1 MPGRYERSMTHPIRI
16 APSIL
21 AADFGRLGAEIE
33 AVEKAGADLIHV
45 DVMDGH
51 FVPNLTLGPAV
62 VAGIRPFTRLELDVH
77 LMIEE
82 PWKYLE
88 DFARAGSDS
97 ITVHV
102 EACPDP
108 VDTIEKIHALG
119 KRAGIVMS
127 PPTPVE
133 EVEPFVGLVERVL
146 VMSVNPGFGGQSF
159 MPEVLSKTRALAR
172 WRHERGLSYDI
183 EIDGGI
189 KEANSGEVAA
199 AGAETLVAGSAV
211 FGAENYAGRIA
222 GIRAAAE
229 QGRPQGRAAPAAHG

>member
-1 MPGRYERSMTHPIRI
+1 MVAPIRI

-21 AADFGRLGAEIE
+21 AADFGRLADEIRAAE
-33 AVEKAGADLIHV
+33 AGGADLIHI

-51 FVPNLTLGPAV
+51 FVPNLTLGPV
-62 VAGIRPFTRLELDVH
+62 VVSGIRPTTELELDVH
-77 LMIEE
+77 LMIER
-82 PWKYLE
+82 PWEYVE
-88 DFARAGSDS
+88 AFAKAGADS

-108 VDTIEKIHALG
+108 ADTLAKIHALG
-119 KRAGIVMS
+119 KRAGLALS

-133 EVEPFVGLVERVL
+133 ELEPFTDMVERML

-159 MPEVLSKTRALAR
+159 MPEVLEKTRTLAS
-172 WRHERGLSYDI
+172 WRAERNLSYDI

-189 KEANSGEVAA
+189 QEGNGEEVAR

-211 FGAENYAGRIA
+211 FGHDSYRRRIEE
-222 GIRAAAE
+222 IRAAAE
-229 QGRPQGRAAPAAHG
+229 RGLKD

>member
-1 MPGRYERSMTHPIRI
+1 MHHPIRI

-21 AADFGRLGAEIE
+21 AADFGRLEHEIRSVE
-33 AVEKAGADLIHV
+33 AAGADLIHV

-51 FVPNLTLGPAV
+51 FVPNITLGPV
-62 VAGIRPFTRLELDVH
+62 VVEGIRPTTRLELDVH
-77 LMIEE
+77 LMIEN
-82 PWKYLE
+82 PWDYLE
-88 DFARAGSDS
+88 PFAKAGADS

-108 VDTIEKIHALG
+108 ADTLDKIHALG

-133 EVEPFVGLVERVL
+133 SVEPFLDLVERVL

-159 MPEVLSKTRALAR
+159 LPEVLDKTRALAR
-172 WRHERGLSYDI
+172 WREERGLSYDI

-189 KEANSGEVAA
+189 KETNSREVAA

-211 FGAENYAGRIA
+211 FGGKDYAARIDA
-222 GIRAAAE
+222 IRSAAE
-229 QGRPQGRAAPAAHG
+229 QGRT

>member
-1 MPGRYERSMTHPIRI
+1 MPGTVQI

-21 AADFGRLGAEIE
+21 AADFGHLGAEVQAAE
-33 AVEKAGADLIHV
+33 AGGADLIHV

-51 FVPNLTLGPAV
+51 FVPNISLGPV
-62 VAGIRPFTRLELDVH
+62 VVEGIRPVTKLELDVH
-77 LMIEE
+77 LMIES
-82 PWKYLE
+82 PWEYLE
-88 DFARAGSDS
+88 AFAEAGADS

-108 VDTIEKIHALG
+108 ADTLGRIHALG

-133 EVEPFVGLVERVL
+133 SVEPFLEQVERVL

-159 MPEVLSKTRALAR
+159 MPEVLTKTDTLSR
-172 WRHERGLSYDI
+172 WRRERGLTYDI

-189 KEANSGEVAA
+189 KAANSRQVVER
-199 AGAETLVAGSAV
+199 GAETLVAGSAI
-211 FGAENYAGRIA
+211 FGGDDYGER
-222 GIRAAAE
+222 IRAMRAE
-229 QGRPQGRAAPAAHG
+229 AEAGLADRSRD

>member
-1 MPGRYERSMTHPIRI
+1 MAGTVQI

-21 AADFGRLGAEIE
+21 AADFGRLGAEVE
-33 AVEKAGADLIHV
+33 AAEAGGADLIHV

-51 FVPNLTLGPAV
+51 FVPNISLGPV
-62 VAGIRPFTRLELDVH
+62 VVEGIRPVTKLELDVH
-77 LMIEE
+77 LMIES
-82 PWKYLE
+82 PWEYLE
-88 DFARAGSDS
+88 AFAKAGADS

-108 VDTIEKIHALG
+108 ADTLGRIHALG

-133 EVEPFVGLVERVL
+133 RVEPFLEEVERVL

-159 MPEVLSKTRALAR
+159 MPEVLGKTDALSR
-172 WRHERGLSYDI
+172 WRRERGLAYDI

-189 KEANSGEVAA
+189 KATNSRQVVER
-199 AGAETLVAGSAV
+199 GAETLVAGSAI
-211 FGAENYAGRIA
+211 FGGDDYGER
-222 GIRAAAE
+222 IRAMRAEAEAGLAA
-229 QGRPQGRAAPAAHG
+229 RTRD

>member
-1 MPGRYERSMTHPIRI
+1 MPGTIQI

-21 AADFGRLGAEIE
+21 AADFGHLGAEVQAAE
-33 AVEKAGADLIHV
+33 AGGADLIHV

-51 FVPNLTLGPAV
+51 FVPNISLGPV
-62 VAGIRPFTRLELDVH
+62 VVEGIRPVTKLELDVH
-77 LMIEE
+77 LMIES
-82 PWKYLE
+82 PWDYL
-88 DFARAGSDS
+88 DAFAKAGADS

-108 VDTIEKIHALG
+108 ADTLGRIHTLG

-133 EVEPFVGLVERVL
+133 SVEPFLDRVERVL

-159 MPEVLSKTRALAR
+159 MPEVLTKTDTLSR
-172 WRHERGLSYDI
+172 WRRERGLTYDI

-189 KEANSGEVAA
+189 KAANSRRVVER
-199 AGAETLVAGSAV
+199 GAETLVAGSAI
-211 FGAENYAGRIA
+211 FGGEDYGER
-222 GIRAAAE
+222 IRAMRTEAE
-229 QGRPQGRAAPAAHG
+229 AGLAERSRRG